1 MEVSMHVL
9 DADARVL
16 ITQALEHYADSVES
30 AGDTKTSA
38 LVRRL
43 LKRIRRN
50 ETGATPT
57 GRPLVVVEVSGG
69 LADVARY
76 GDVDVLTIDWDA
88 FESTDPEDAMEE
100 LRWIDEDRVL
110 IERIPDPE
118 HRQRIL
124 DGISAQRVA
133 LARL

>member
-1 MEVSMHVL
+1 MHVL

-50 ETGATPT
+50 ETGATPA

-88 FESTDPEDAMEE
+88 FESTDPADAMEE

-124 DGISAQRVA
+124 DGINAQRVA
-133 LARL
+133 LAGL

>member
-1 MEVSMHVL
+1 MHVL

-50 ETGATPT
+50 ETGATPA

-88 FESTDPEDAMEE
+88 FESTDPADAMEE
-100 LRWIDEDRVL
+100 LRWIDEDRGL

>member
-1 MEVSMHVL
+1 L
-9 DADARVL
+9 F
-16 ITQALEHYADSVES
+16 
-30 AGDTKTSA
+30 AG
-38 LVRRL
+38 L

-50 ETGATPT
+50 ETGATLD

-76 GDVDVLTIDWDA
+76 GDVDVLTIDWDT
-88 FESTDPEDAMEE
+88 FESADPEDAVDE
-100 LRWIDEDRVL
+100 LRWIDEDRDL
-110 IERIPDPE
+110 IERIPDSE

-133 LARL
+133 LARS

>member
-1 MEVSMHVL
+1 MHVL

-16 ITQALEHYADSVES
+16 VTQALEHYAVSMES
-30 AGDTKTSA
+30 AGDIKTSA

-43 LKRIRRN
+43 LERICRN
-50 ETGATPT
+50 ESGATPA
-57 GRPLVVVEVSGG
+57 GHPLVVVEVSGG

-88 FESTDPEDAMEE
+88 FESTDPEDAAEE
-100 LRWIDEDRVL
+100 LRWIDEDRGL
-110 IERIPDPE
+110 IERIPDPG

-124 DGISAQRVA
+124 DGINAQRAA
-133 LARL
+133 LAGS